1 MIEPYNDITQKAL
14 FMGKW
19 LWILFWMIIPAS
31 LADIMTI
38 NLVALRF
45 PLLYMVG
52 LILKFTCSIG
62 YGLIILK
69 MSSENGRYRKSGLCY
84 LIAAAINTIAFL
96 TPGKGIE
103 VLLILTLPATVIAL
117 FAKYHEF
124 MSHAEVVYDVDADLT
139 AKWIMLWKWYIRIL
153 CIMIGGSIAG
163 VITRFLSLLVI
174 LAGSIGLIV
183 VSILQLVYL
192 YKSAKAFREYT

>member
-1 MIEPYNDITQKAL
+1 MESGNDITQKAL

-19 LWILFWMIIPAS
+19 LWVLFWMIIPAT

-38 NLVALRF
+38 NVVASRF
-45 PLLYMVG
+45 PLLYLVG
-52 LILKFTCSIG
+52 LILKLICSIG

-69 MSSENGRYRKSGLCY
+69 MSSENGRYHTSGLCY
-84 LIAAAINTIAFL
+84 LVTAAVNIIAVF
-96 TPGKGIE
+96 TPSRDIE
-103 VLLILTLPATVIAL
+103 VLLFLTLPATVIAL

-124 MSHAEVVYDVDADLT
+124 RGHAEVLFDVDADLT
-139 AKWIMLWKWYIRIL
+139 EKWLTLWKWYIRIL
-153 CIMIGGSIAG
+153 CITIGGSLAAVIA
-163 VITRFLSLLVI
+163 RFLGSLVI
-174 LAGSIGLIV
+174 LAGAIGLIV

>member
-1 MIEPYNDITQKAL
+1 
-14 FMGKW
+14 MGKW
-19 LWILFWMIIPAS
+19 FWILFWMIIPAS

-45 PLLYMVG
+45 PLLYMLG

-69 MSSENGRYRKSGLCY
+69 MSSEHGRYRKSGLGY
-84 LIAAAINTIAFL
+84 LVIAAINVIVIF
-96 TPGKGIE
+96 TPGKGVD
-103 VLLILTLPATVIAL
+103 VLLFLTLPATVIAL

-124 MSHAEVVYDVDADLT
+124 MSHAEVLYNVDADLT
-139 AKWIMLWKWYIRIL
+139 EKWVTLWKWYIRIL
-153 CIMIGGSIAG
+153 CIMVVGSTIAA

-174 LAGSIGLIV
+174 LVGAIGMMV

-192 YKSAKAFREYT
+192 YKSAKALS